1 MEMKSAYLLT
11 FLICCGMGVG
21 GASQDVSC
29 IFHPEWFVLSE
40 KKFFKSVRYLLYVSI
55 ISLHLVLTRSNC
67 LRTFHYK
74 LV

>member
-11 FLICCGMGVG
+11 FLICWEG

-40 KKFFKSVRYLLYVSI
+40 KKCFKSVRYLLYVSI